1 MQRACFPN
9 PIRKK
14 QKERKKKA
22 RERRSKKKILERRSD
37 IREDRRLKK
46 EVERLQWENRER
58 ITPIKKNKDEQE
70 KH

>member
-1 MQRACFPN
+1 MTYYPSQ
-9 PIRKK
+9 
-14 QKERKKKA
+14 ERKKKA

>member
-1 MQRACFPN
+1 MS
-9 PIRKK
+9 RKH
-14 QKERKKKA
+14 KERKKKA